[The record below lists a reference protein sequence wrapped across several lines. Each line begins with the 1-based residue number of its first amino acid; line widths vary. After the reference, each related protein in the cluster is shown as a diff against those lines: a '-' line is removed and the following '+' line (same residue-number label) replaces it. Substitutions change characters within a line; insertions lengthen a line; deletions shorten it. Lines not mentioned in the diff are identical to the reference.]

1 MAHDD
6 AAFVKHLKEA
16 LQELR
21 DQLAPLEAGSMRFGR
36 RPIGGAWEDT
46 TTREIELLKRS
57 IAKLEALIKQ
67 YGG

>member
-1 MAHDD
+1 MAED
-6 AAFVKHLKEA
+6 ASFVKHLQQA

-21 DQLAPLEAGSMRFGR
+21 DQLAPLEGGSMHLGR

-57 IAKLEALIKQ
+57 IAKLEALVKQ